1 MTTTTAVPVA
11 TPTTTVTSD
20 NDNDAKVR
28 RKRSSRLK
36 MVVLKLILK
45 IMIKDSWGDDDD
57 YLPTDGYTHE
67 QDQYYYGDI
76 DNDPIDGDI

>member
-45 IMIKDSWGDDDD
+45 WGDDDY
-57 YLPTDGYTHE
+57 YLPTDGYTNK